1 MREGREF
8 LEVLKAEK
16 EKVKEM
22 TEEEIKEL
30 DKKYKSLDK

>member
-8 LEVLKAEK
+8 LEILKVEK